1 MQKLRAFTIL
11 LFVSFAMI
19 LGSCAED
26 ETLNEVETTLE
37 MTADGDQEDPDEG
50 GMTITDGEQEDP
62 DEGGM

>member
-37 MTADGDQEDPDEG
+37 MTYDDEDEDESTMGDVSDEDEDGS
-50 GMTITDGEQEDP
+50 GM
-62 DEGGM
+62 

>member
-26 ETLNEVETTLE
+26 ESLKEIENNVE
-37 MTADGDQEDPDEG
+37 MTDIDEEDDDKGSMGTVNEEDDDTGD
-50 GMTITDGEQEDP
+50 M
-62 DEGGM
+62 

>member
-1 MQKLRAFTIL
+1 MQKLRALTIL

-37 MTADGDQEDPDEG
+37 MTADGDDEDKDG
-50 GMTITDGEQEDP
+50 GMSEVNDEDK
-62 DEGGM
+62 DGGM